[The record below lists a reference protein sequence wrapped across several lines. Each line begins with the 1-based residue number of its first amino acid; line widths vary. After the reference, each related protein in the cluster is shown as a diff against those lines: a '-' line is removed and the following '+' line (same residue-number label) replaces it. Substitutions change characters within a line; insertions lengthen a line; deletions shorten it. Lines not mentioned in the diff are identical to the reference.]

1 MRPLIRLLLPLC
13 LVATPLAAQ
22 DRPAGDAPAALPF
35 TYLMFEAAVPHVDM
49 PVCPVDLAAEGRFCR
64 MALLNDEIHV
74 FVFSEE
80 GDQPLVDFRSWPVDL
95 MAGLL
100 D

>member
-1 MRPLIRLLLPLC
+1 MK
-13 LVATPLAAQ
+13 AA
-22 DRPAGDAPAALPF
+22 AFLAALPLALPLPAMAEPAPLPLS
-35 TYLMFEAAVPHVDM
+35 YQIFEAAVPHVDM
-49 PVCPVDLAAEGRFCR
+49 AVCPVDLAAEGQFCR

-80 GDQPLVDFRSWPVDL
+80 GEQPMIAFHSWPVDL

>member
-1 MRPLIRLLLPLC
+1 MRPLNRLLLPLC
-13 LVATPLAAQ
+13 LAVMPLGALPLAAQ
-22 DRPAGDAPAALPF
+22 EAPPALPF

-64 MALLNDEIHV
+64 MSLLNDEIHV
-74 FVFSEE
+74 FVFSED
-80 GDQPLVDFRSWPVDL
+80 GDQPLVDFRSWPMDL